1 MSIDTHA
8 LVEEKLITGEELFA
22 MSNVERCEL
31 VEGKI
36 VPMSPTGE
44 LHGSY
49 EGNFY
54 YAIRSFLYDQN
65 IGKVRV
71 GEVGIYIRR
80 NPDTIRA
87 ADVLFISNERYAQ
100 KKSQSYL
107 DVAPE
112 LVVEVLSPADSL
124 SEVMQKLREYFSI
137 GVRLVW
143 IADPQA
149 KIVYAY
155 RSTTDVREFTA
166 DDELTGDDV
175 LPGFAVKVAA
185 LFED

>member
-44 LHGSY
+44 LHGNT
-49 EGNFY
+49 E
-54 YAIRSFLYDQN
+54 LT
-65 IGKVRV
+65 IGAEVRAFV
-71 GEVGIYIRR
+71 RKHGLGRVSSGEVGIYIRR

-166 DDELTGDDV
+166 DDELPGDDV